1 MNYVVFDETKCLR
14 TLTKYNTKVYNKTT
28 IHVNELIL
36 TPFSPF
42 DITVNAKYLKRKTS
56 EMYGYGIYE
65 GEFFMFS
72 QGCTR

>member
-42 DITVNAKYLKRKTS
+42 DITVNAKYLK
-56 EMYGYGIYE
+56 
-65 GEFFMFS
+65 
-72 QGCTR
+72 

>member
-1 MNYVVFDETKCLR
+1 MNYVVFDEIKCLR
-14 TLTKYNTKVYNKTT
+14 TFTKYTTKVYNKTT
-28 IHVNELIL
+28 IYVNELKL